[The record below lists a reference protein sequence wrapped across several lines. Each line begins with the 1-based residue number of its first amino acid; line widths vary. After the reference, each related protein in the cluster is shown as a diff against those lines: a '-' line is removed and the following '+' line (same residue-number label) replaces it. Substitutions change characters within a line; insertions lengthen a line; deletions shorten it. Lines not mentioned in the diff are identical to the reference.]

1 MRPDKSNGPKSSADS
16 RIRPTA
22 TSTKTSKTPKAQ
34 ATPRRGKPTVAPAL
48 TPQERHARVC
58 QAAYYL
64 AEMRGFAPGRELD
77 DWYAAESQVDT
88 QLACGC

>member
-1 MRPDKSNGPKSSADS
+1 MRPDKSNGPKSSAES
-16 RIRPTA
+16 IAPTA
-22 TSTKTSKTPKAQ
+22 TSTKTSKTPMSQ
-34 ATPRRGKPTVAPAL
+34 ATPRRRKPRAAPVL

-77 DWYAAESQVDT
+77 DWYAAEAQVDT
-88 QLACGC
+88 QLA

>member
-1 MRPDKSNGPKSSADS
+1 MRPDKPTGPRSSAES
-16 RIRPTA
+16 IAPTA
-22 TSTKTSKTPKAQ
+22 TSTKTTKTSKTLKAQ
-34 ATPRRGKPTVAPAL
+34 TAPRRGKPRAAPAL

-77 DWYAAESQVDT
+77 DWYAAEAQVDT
-88 QLACGC
+88 QLA